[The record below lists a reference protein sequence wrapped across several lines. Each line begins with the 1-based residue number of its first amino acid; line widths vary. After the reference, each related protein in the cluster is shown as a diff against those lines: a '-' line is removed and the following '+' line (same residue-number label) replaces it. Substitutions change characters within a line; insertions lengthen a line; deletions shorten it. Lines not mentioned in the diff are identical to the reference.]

1 VKKALIRFIP
11 AAAAALAVAAIAASA
26 ATSSAGEHG
35 AGGGALTKIG
45 SVVVPGGA
53 GGEGIAAA

>member
-1 VKKALIRFIP
+1 VQLRFSQDRFPRKGTLVKKALIRFIP
-11 AAAAALAVAAIAASA
+11 AAA
-26 ATSSAGEHG
+26 
-35 AGGGALTKIG
+35 GGSGALIKI